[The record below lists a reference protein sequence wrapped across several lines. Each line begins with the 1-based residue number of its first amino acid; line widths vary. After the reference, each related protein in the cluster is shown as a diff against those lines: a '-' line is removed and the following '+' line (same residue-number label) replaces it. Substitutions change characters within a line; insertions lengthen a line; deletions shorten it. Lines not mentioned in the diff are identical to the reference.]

1 MLSVYLSLL
10 ETEEERDQFEILYR
24 SYHGL
29 MLTVAQEVLGDFSLA
44 EDAVHDAFL
53 KLMGCMDKITD
64 AESSAT
70 KAFLAIVTK
79 NTARNLLRKDRSREE
94 AELRLG
100 LISLRGGIPQEV
112 SVERILAAIEK
123 LPETQRDVLH
133 LKVRSELSDGEI
145 ASLLGIQGN
154 TYRKRLQRGRENL
167 LLTIQGE
174 EAGKC

>member
-1 MLSVYLSLL
+1 MTKVKPAAVFVCAALIASFYAVGAVGVAPAVYYSHIFCAA
-10 ETEEERDQFEILYR
+10 DY
-24 SYHGL
+24 
-29 MLTVAQEVLGDFSLA
+29 LA
-44 EDAVHDAFL
+44 R
-53 KLMGCMDKITD
+53 
-64 AESSAT
+64 
-70 KAFLAIVTK
+70 K

-100 LISLRGGIPQEV
+100 IISLRGGIPQEV

-167 LLTIQGE
+167 LLMIQE
-174 EAGKC
+174 EEVGKC